1 MTTRVFYFM
10 VDGSA
15 SMEKIRRVPP
25 LLEMPDGYHPVTNDS
40 IWQDAKRIRDPLMVL
55 IQRVRAPYGGTME
68 NEDVSNVLFEI
79 ELEER
84 AFKAHKVSK
93 MWARAF
99 GRAMDFILT
108 KGIFIVIIIFI
119 AYYLVQAMLGGL

>member
-1 MTTRVFYFM
+1 MTRVFYFM

-15 SMEKIRRVPP
+15 SVEKIRRIPP

-40 IWQDAKRIRDPLMVL
+40 VWQDAKRIRDPIMVL

-79 ELEER
+79 ELDER
-84 AFKAHKVSK
+84 AFKKHKVSK

-99 GRAMDFILT
+99 ERVVDFILT
-108 KGIFIVIIIFI
+108 KGIFILILIFI
-119 AYYLVQAMLGGL
+119 GYFIVQAMLGAI

>member
-1 MTTRVFYFM
+1 MTRVIYFK

-15 SMEKIRRVPP
+15 TGEKVKHIPT

-40 IWQDAKRIRDPLMVL
+40 VWQHAKRVMEPVMVI

-68 NEDVSNVLFEI
+68 NEDVANVLFEI

-84 AFKAHKVSK
+84 AFKSHKVSK
-93 MWARAF
+93 MWMRSL
-99 GRAMDFILT
+99 GRLMDFIVT
-108 KGIFIVIIIFI
+108 KGIFIVILIVI
-119 AYYLVQAMLGGL
+119 AYYLVQSMLGGV